1 MPDTA
6 PARVAGPNCFQCRHL
21 AVSWDPQLPY
31 ACRLMGFKSKHLP
44 AIEVLR
50 ADGLFCAGFSAKE
63 SAPAAMSGR
72 SAHADLSG
80 RAVQASP
87 VPHVSASSTDA
98 FIPHPG
104 RQAPELEEPV
114 LERADLRRLSTFRRP
129 G

>member
-1 MPDTA
+1 MPDSA

-31 ACRLMGFKSKHLP
+31 ACRFMGFKSRNLP

-50 ADGLFCAGFSAKE
+50 ADGLFCAGFSAKD
-63 SAPAAMSGR
+63 SAPAAPSR
-72 SAHADLSG
+72 L
-80 RAVQASP
+80 AVQAHAVPSSP
-87 VPHVSASSTDA
+87 SDA

-104 RQAPELEEPV
+104 RQSPELEEPV

>member
-1 MPDTA
+1 MPESS

-31 ACRLMGFKSKHLP
+31 TCRLMGFKSRNLP

-63 SAPAAMSGR
+63 GTSA
-72 SAHADLSG
+72 LSG
-80 RAVQASP
+80 RAVHASP
-87 VPHVSASSTDA
+87 APHVSASSSDA

>member
-1 MPDTA
+1 MPDSA

-31 ACRLMGFKSKHLP
+31 ACRFMGFKSRNLP

-50 ADGLFCAGFSAKE
+50 ADGLFCTGFSAKD
-63 SAPAAMSGR
+63 SALTAPSALAMQSGPAS
-72 SAHADLSG
+72 
-80 RAVQASP
+80 ASP
-87 VPHVSASSTDA
+87 SDA
-98 FIPHPG
+98 FIPRPG
-104 RQAPELEEPV
+104 RLSPELEEPV